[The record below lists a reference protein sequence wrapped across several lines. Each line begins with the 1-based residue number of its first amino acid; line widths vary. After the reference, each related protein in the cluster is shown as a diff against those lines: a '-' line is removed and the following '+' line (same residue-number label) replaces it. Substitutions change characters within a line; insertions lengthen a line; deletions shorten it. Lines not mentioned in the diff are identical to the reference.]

1 MADIIQL
8 LPDSIANQIAAGEV
22 IQRPASAVK
31 ELLENAIDAGASS
44 IKLIL
49 KDAGKALIQ
58 VIDDGCGMSET
69 DARMSFERHATS
81 KIRVADDLFNIRTMG
96 FRGEALASIASIA
109 QVELK
114 TRRNPDELGTKIV
127 IEGFELKLQEPC
139 QTPAGTSFSIK
150 NLFFNVPARRN
161 FLKSNTVEFRHIMD
175 EFERVALAN
184 PSVFFSL
191 HHNGQEVFHLPAGN
205 LRQRIVGV
213 FGKDTNKKL
222 VPVGEDTE
230 AVRLSGFVGKPEFSK
245 KTRGEQFF
253 FVNNRFIKSQ
263 YLNHAVQAAFE
274 DLIPRDGFPMY
285 FIFIEIDPARI
296 DINVHP
302 TKQEIKFDDERLVY
316 NYLKVAVRHALG
328 QNAVT
333 PTLDFET
340 DPSLMNN
347 YTIPKSSLNRTNF
360 EFQKNTPLSVASS
373 LAMTSTSKSGQFE
386 KTKNDLNF
394 KKPSSLE
401 RSNLDNW
408 QKLYEGL
415 SFTESE
421 DRGKTGFDP
430 NFDPNFDPT
439 FDSNFE
445 TNNNANNEEGIPADF
460 DFSQYFQG
468 TSNNDF
474 GTQNFPKG
482 FQNDD
487 IYDGFGGND
496 TGVLTIESRFETPK
510 NAPEL
515 GENIRQDGQKEGQ
528 NNVFSKQQREPYQI
542 HHSFIVS
549 HIKSG
554 FLLIDQQAATER
566 ILYERYLNQLSHRDS
581 ATQTQ
586 LFPKTVNFSPS
597 DAALLKDML
606 LEINQLGFDVQDFGN
621 GAFIVHGLPSDWQ
634 GSRDEQKIL
643 ENLLEQY
650 KNEVDVSLNNAE
662 RIAASMA
669 RSAATRRG
677 TPLSIREMME
687 LIDQLFA
694 CAMPFKSPNGRNC
707 FISYSIEDLTKQFL
721 A

>member
-109 QVELK
+109 QVEMK

-127 IEGFELKLQEPC
+127 IEGFELKSQEPC

-222 VPVGEDTE
+222 VPVGEDTD

-333 PTLDFET
+333 PMLDFET
-340 DPSLMNN
+340 DRGMMNN
-347 YTIPKSSLNRTNF
+347 YTIPKTAVNRADFNF
-360 EFQKNTPLSVASS
+360 DKNTPSREGGTGPSVQ
-373 LAMTSTSKSGQFE
+373 TSKSGQFE

-415 SFTESE
+415 SFTES
-421 DRGKTGFDP
+421 DNNDKT
-430 NFDPNFDPT
+430 NFDA
-439 FDSNFE
+439 NFE
-445 TNNNANNEEGIPADF
+445 TNNSPNNSANNSANNEEGIPADF
-460 DFSQYFQG
+460 DFSQYFQSP
-468 TSNNDF
+468 TINDF

-487 IYDGFGGND
+487 EYDSFGGND
-496 TGVLTIESRFETPK
+496 TGILTFESRFETPK

-515 GENIRQDGQKEGQ
+515 GENVGDSGQKEGQ
-528 NNVFSKQQREPYQI
+528 SSVFSKQQREPYQI

-566 ILYERYLNQLSHRDS
+566 ILYERYLDQLSHRDS

-621 GAFIVHGLPSDWQ
+621 GAFIVHGLPSDWR

-677 TPLSIREMME
+677 TPLSIREMTE

>member
-109 QVELK
+109 QVEMK

-127 IEGFELKLQEPC
+127 IEGFELKGQEPC

-222 VPVGEDTE
+222 VPVGEDTD

-333 PTLDFET
+333 PMLDFET
-340 DPSLMNN
+340 DRGMMNN
-347 YTIPKSSLNRTNF
+347 YTIPKTAVNRTDF
-360 EFQKNTPLSVASS
+360 DFDKNVTPSV
-373 LAMTSTSKSGQFE
+373 STSKSGQFE

-415 SFTESE
+415 SFTES
-421 DRGKTGFDP
+421 DNNDKTNFEP
-430 NFDPNFDPT
+430 NF
-439 FDSNFE
+439 E
-445 TNNNANNEEGIPADF
+445 QNNPANNEEGIPADF
-460 DFSQYFQG
+460 DFSQYFQSP
-468 TSNNDF
+468 TSNDF

-482 FQNDD
+482 FQNENE
-487 IYDGFGGND
+487 YGGFNGND
-496 TGVLTIESRFETPK
+496 SGILTFESRFETPK

-515 GENIRQDGQKEGQ
+515 GENVGHGNQNEGQ
-528 NNVFSKQQREPYQI
+528 PSVFSKQQREPYQI
-542 HHSFIVS
+542 HHSLIVS

-554 FLLIDQQAATER
+554 FLLIDQQAAAER

-621 GAFIVHGLPSDWQ
+621 GAFIVHGLPSDWR

-677 TPLSIREMME
+677 TPLSIREMTE

>member
-109 QVELK
+109 QVEMK

-127 IEGFELKLQEPC
+127 IEGFELKGQEPC

-333 PTLDFET
+333 PMLDFET
-340 DPSLMNN
+340 DRGLMNN
-347 YTIPKSSLNRTNF
+347 YAIPKSALNRTNF
-360 EFQKNTPLSVASS
+360 EFDKNTTPSVQ
-373 LAMTSTSKSGQFE
+373 TSKSGQFE

-401 RSNLDNW
+401 RSNLENW

-415 SFTESE
+415 SFTES
-421 DRGKTGFDP
+421 DATNKTGFDP
-430 NFDPNFDPT
+430 NFDPNF
-439 FDSNFE
+439 E
-445 TNNNANNEEGIPADF
+445 ANNSANNEEGIPADF

-468 TSNNDF
+468 TTNNDF
-474 GTQNFPKG
+474 GSQNFPKG
-482 FQNDD
+482 FQNDNE
-487 IYDGFGGND
+487 YGGFNGNNAS
-496 TGVLTIESRFETPK
+496 VLTIESRFETPK
-510 NAPEL
+510 NTPEL
-515 GENIRQDGQKEGQ
+515 GEDIGSEGQ
-528 NNVFSKQQREPYQI
+528 NEAQTSVFSKQQREPYQI

-606 LEINQLGFDVQDFGN
+606 LEINQLGFDVQDFGK
-621 GAFIVHGLPSDWQ
+621 GAFIVHGLPSDWR

-677 TPLSIREMME
+677 TPLSIREMTE

-721 A
+721 S

>member
-127 IEGFELKLQEPC
+127 IEGFELKTQEPC

-222 VPVGEDTE
+222 VPIGEDTD
-230 AVRLSGFVGKPEFSK
+230 AVRLSGFVGKPEFAK

-274 DLIPRDGFPMY
+274 DLMPRDGFPMY
-285 FIFIEIDPARI
+285 FIFIEIDPSRI

-333 PTLDFET
+333 PMLDFET
-340 DPSLMNN
+340 DPGLMNN
-347 YTIPKSSLNRTNF
+347 YTIPKSAVNRVDYNF
-360 EFQKNTPLSVASS
+360 GKNTTPSVA
-373 LAMTSTSKSGQFE
+373 TSKSGQFE

-401 RSNLDNW
+401 RSNLENW

-415 SFTESE
+415 SLVESDNE
-421 DRGKTGFDP
+421 ERP
-430 NFDPNFDPT
+430 IVE
-439 FDSNFE
+439 SNH
-445 TNNNANNEEGIPADF
+445 NEEGIPADF
-460 DFSQYFQG
+460 DFAQYFQSP
-468 TSNNDF
+468 TNSDF
-474 GTQNFPKG
+474 GTQNFP
-482 FQNDD
+482 QNPQFNEENSA
-487 IYDGFGGND
+487 YNND
-496 TGVLTIESRFETPK
+496 TLTIESRFETRQM
-510 NAPEL
+510 PEL
-515 GENIRQDGQKEGQ
+515 GDVTDENNQ
-528 NNVFSKQQREPYQI
+528 NVAQNGVFSKQQREPYQI

-554 FLLIDQQAATER
+554 FLLIDQQAASER
-566 ILYERYLNQLSHRDS
+566 ILYERYLTQFSNRDS

-606 LEINQLGFDVQDFGN
+606 AEINQLGFDVQDFGN
-621 GAFIVHGLPSDWQ
+621 GAFIVHGLPSDWR

-650 KNEVDVSLNNAE
+650 KNEIDLSLNNAE

-677 TPLSIREMME
+677 TPLSIREMVE

-707 FISYSIEDLTKQFL
+707 FIAYSLEDLTKQFL
-721 A
+721 S

>member
-81 KIRVADDLFNIRTMG
+81 KIRTADDLFNIRTMG

-127 IEGFELKLQEPC
+127 IEGFELKEQEPC
-139 QTPAGTSFSIK
+139 QTPAGTNFSIK

-222 VPVGEDTE
+222 VPVGEETE

-274 DLIPRDGFPMY
+274 DLMPRDGFPMY
-285 FIFIEIDPARI
+285 FIFVEIDPSRI

-333 PTLDFET
+333 PMLDFET
-340 DPSLMNN
+340 DPSLMQN
-347 YTIPKSSLNRTNF
+347 YTVPKNVINRTDYDF
-360 EFQKNTPLSVASS
+360 TKNINPSVSNPS
-373 LAMTSTSKSGQFE
+373 NTKSNQFE

-401 RSNLDNW
+401 RSNLENW

-415 SFTESE
+415 AFTESDSE
-421 DRGKTGFDP
+421 DKINIDTV
-430 NFDPNFDPT
+430 
-439 FDSNFE
+439 
-445 TNNNANNEEGIPADF
+445 NNEEGIPADF

-468 TSNNDF
+468 AANNDF
-474 GTQNFPKG
+474 GTSNFPKT
-482 FQNDD
+482 FQNE
-487 IYDGFGGND
+487 GENGNENANFQ
-496 TGVLTIESRFETPK
+496 GNNAELLTFESRFEVEK
-510 NAPEL
+510 RAPEL
-515 GENIRQDGQKEGQ
+515 GENGE
-528 NNVFSKQQREPYQI
+528 NNDSQHGIFSKQQREPYQI
-542 HHSFIVS
+542 HNSFIVS

-566 ILYERYLNQLSHRDS
+566 ILYERYLAQLSQHDS

-586 LFPKTVNFSPS
+586 LFPKTVSFSPS
-597 DAALLKDML
+597 DAALLKDIL
-606 LEINQLGFDVQDFGN
+606 LEINQLGFDVQEFGS
-621 GAFIVHGLPSDWQ
+621 GTFIVHGLPSDWR
-634 GSRDEQKIL
+634 GTRDEQKIL

-650 KNEVDVSLNNAE
+650 KNEIDMSLNNAE

-677 TPLSIREMME
+677 TPLSIREMTE

-707 FISYSIEDLTKQFL
+707 FISYSLEDLTKQFL
-721 A
+721 S

>member
-1 MADIIQL
+1 
-8 LPDSIANQIAAGEV
+8 
-22 IQRPASAVK
+22 
-31 ELLENAIDAGASS
+31 
-44 IKLIL
+44 
-49 KDAGKALIQ
+49 
-58 VIDDGCGMSET
+58 
-69 DARMSFERHATS
+69 
-81 KIRVADDLFNIRTMG
+81 
-96 FRGEALASIASIA
+96 
-109 QVELK
+109 
-114 TRRNPDELGTKIV
+114 
-127 IEGFELKLQEPC
+127 
-139 QTPAGTSFSIK
+139 
-150 NLFFNVPARRN
+150 
-161 FLKSNTVEFRHIMD
+161 MD

-222 VPVGEDTE
+222 VPVGEDTD
-230 AVRLSGFVGKPEFSK
+230 AVRLSGFVGKPEFAK

-274 DLIPRDGFPMY
+274 DLMPRDSFPMY
-285 FIFIEIDPARI
+285 FVFIEIDPARI

-316 NYLKVAVRHALG
+316 NYLKVAIRHALG

-333 PTLDFET
+333 PMLDFET
-340 DPSLMNN
+340 DPSMMNN
-347 YTIPKSSLNRTNF
+347 YAIPKTAVNRTEFNF
-360 EFQKNTPLSVASS
+360 AKSATPSV
-373 LAMTSTSKSGQFE
+373 STSKSGQFE

-415 SFTESE
+415 SLVEPVNG
-421 DRGKTGFDP
+421 DKNDV
-430 NFDPNFDPT
+430 
-439 FDSNFE
+439 E
-445 TNNNANNEEGIPADF
+445 TTTNEEGIPSDF
-460 DFSQYFQG
+460 DFSQYFQSP
-468 TSNNDF
+468 TNNDF
-474 GTQNFPKG
+474 GTKNFPKG
-482 FQNDD
+482 FQNDND
-487 IYDGFGGND
+487 NDGEGNGYESD
-496 TGVLTIESRFETPK
+496 MLTFESRFETERP
-510 NAPEL
+510 APEL
-515 GENIRQDGQKEGQ
+515 GDSFEANNRDAIEKG
-528 NNVFSKQQREPYQI
+528 NVFSKQQREPYQI

-566 ILYERYLNQLSHRDS
+566 ILYERYLTQLSNRDS

-586 LFPKTVNFSPS
+586 LFPKTVSFSPS
-597 DAALLKDML
+597 DSAILKDML
-606 LEINQLGFDVQDFGN
+606 PEINQLGFDVQDFGN

-634 GSRDEQKIL
+634 GSRDEQRIL

-650 KNEVDVSLNNAE
+650 KNEIDMTLNNAE

-677 TPLSIREMME
+677 TPLSIREMTE

-707 FISYSIEDLTKQFL
+707 FISYSLEDLTKQFL
-721 A
+721 S

>member
-230 AVRLSGFVGKPEFSK
+230 AVRLSGFVGKPEFAK

-274 DLIPRDGFPMY
+274 DLMPRDGFPMY
-285 FIFIEIDPARI
+285 FIFIEIDPSRI

-333 PTLDFET
+333 PMLDFET
-340 DPSLMNN
+340 DPGLMNN
-347 YTIPKSSLNRTNF
+347 YTIPKTAVNRDNF
-360 EFQKNTPLSVASS
+360 NFGKNTTPSV
-373 LAMTSTSKSGQFE
+373 STSKSGQFE

-394 KKPSSLE
+394 KKPSALE

-415 SFTESE
+415 SLVEPEMSNT
-421 DRGKTGFDP
+421 TGAEP
-430 NFDPNFDPT
+430 NLND
-439 FDSNFE
+439 
-445 TNNNANNEEGIPADF
+445 EGIPADF
-460 DFSQYFQG
+460 DFSQYFQSP
-468 TSNNDF
+468 TNAF
-474 GTQNFPKG
+474 GSQHFPKG
-482 FQNDD
+482 FQNEDENGD
-487 IYDGFGGND
+487 YND
-496 TGVLTIESRFETPK
+496 NKSDVLTFESRFENGK

-515 GENIRQDGQKEGQ
+515 GDSFEENNRDAIEKG
-528 NNVFSKQQREPYQI
+528 NVFSKQQREPYQI

-554 FLLIDQQAATER
+554 FLLIDQQAAAER
-566 ILYERYLNQLSHRDS
+566 ILYERYLTQLSNRDS

-606 LEINQLGFDVQDFGN
+606 PEINQLGFDVQDFGN

-634 GSRDEQKIL
+634 GNRDEQRIL

-650 KNEVDVSLNNAE
+650 KNEIDMSLNNAE

-677 TPLSIREMME
+677 TPLSIREMTE

-721 A
+721 S

>member
-127 IEGFELKLQEPC
+127 IEGFELKTQEPC

-222 VPVGEDTE
+222 VPVGEDTD
-230 AVRLSGFVGKPEFSK
+230 AVRLSGFVGKPEFAK

-274 DLIPRDGFPMY
+274 DLMPRDGFPMY
-285 FIFIEIDPARI
+285 FIFIEIDPSRI

-333 PTLDFET
+333 PMLDFET
-340 DPSLMNN
+340 DPGLMNN
-347 YTIPKSSLNRTNF
+347 YTIPKTAVNRDNF
-360 EFQKNTPLSVASS
+360 NFGKNTTPSV
-373 LAMTSTSKSGQFE
+373 STSKSGQFE

-394 KKPSSLE
+394 KKPSALE

-415 SFTESE
+415 SLVEPE
-421 DRGKTGFDP
+421 MGNNTGAEP
-430 NFDPNFDPT
+430 NL
-439 FDSNFE
+439 
-445 TNNNANNEEGIPADF
+445 NEEGIPADF
-460 DFSQYFQG
+460 DFSQYFQSP
-468 TSNNDF
+468 TNAF
-474 GTQNFPKG
+474 GSQHFPKG
-482 FQNDD
+482 FQNEDENSDYDD
-487 IYDGFGGND
+487 NKSN
-496 TGVLTIESRFETPK
+496 VLTFESRFENGK

-515 GENIRQDGQKEGQ
+515 GDSFEANNRDAIEKG
-528 NNVFSKQQREPYQI
+528 NVFSKQQREPYQI

-554 FLLIDQQAATER
+554 FLLIDQQAAAER
-566 ILYERYLNQLSHRDS
+566 ILYERYLTQLSNRDS

-597 DAALLKDML
+597 DASLLKDML
-606 LEINQLGFDVQDFGN
+606 PEINQLGFDVQDFGN

-634 GSRDEQKIL
+634 GNRDEQRIL

-650 KNEVDVSLNNAE
+650 KNEIDMSLNNAE

-677 TPLSIREMME
+677 TPLSIREMTE

-721 A
+721 S

>member
-31 ELLENAIDAGASS
+31 ELLENAIDAGAST

-81 KIRVADDLFNIRTMG
+81 KIRNADDLFNIRTMG

-127 IEGFELKLQEPC
+127 IEGFELKSQEPC

-184 PSVFFSL
+184 PSVFLSL

-222 VPVGEDTE
+222 VPVGEDTD
-230 AVRLSGFVGKPEFSK
+230 AVRLSGFVGKPEFAK

-274 DLIPRDGFPMY
+274 DLMPRDGFPMY
-285 FIFIEIDPARI
+285 FVFIEIDPSRI

-333 PTLDFET
+333 PMLDFET

-347 YTIPKSSLNRTNF
+347 YTIPKSAVSRMDYNF
-360 EFQKNTPLSVASS
+360 GKKEDPSV
-373 LAMTSTSKSGQFE
+373 STSKSGQFE

-401 RSNLDNW
+401 RSNLENW

-415 SFTESE
+415 SLVETDIEDKTPVES
-421 DRGKTGFDP
+421 
-430 NFDPNFDPT
+430 
-439 FDSNFE
+439 S
-445 TNNNANNEEGIPADF
+445 NNEEGIPADF
-460 DFSQYFQG
+460 DFAQYFQSP
-468 TSNNDF
+468 SNNFDS
-474 GTQNFPKG
+474 QSFPKG
-482 FQNDD
+482 FQNDNENEGLSND
-487 IYDGFGGND
+487 EDGL
-496 TGVLTIESRFETPK
+496 LTIESRFEREHHV
-510 NAPEL
+510 PEL
-515 GENIRQDGQKEGQ
+515 GDSFDQTNRDALEKST
-528 NNVFSKQQREPYQI
+528 VFSKQQREPYQI

-566 ILYERYLNQLSHRDS
+566 ILYERYLTQLSNRDS

-597 DAALLKDML
+597 DAAVLKDML

-650 KNEVDVSLNNAE
+650 KNEIDMSLNNAE

-669 RSAATRRG
+669 RSAATKRG

-707 FISYSIEDLTKQFL
+707 FISYSLEDLTKQFL
-721 A
+721 S

>member
-81 KIRVADDLFNIRTMG
+81 KIRTADDLFNIRTMG

-127 IEGFELKLQEPC
+127 IEGFELKSQEPC

-184 PSVFFSL
+184 PSVFLSL

-222 VPVGEDTE
+222 VPVGEDTD
-230 AVRLSGFVGKPEFSK
+230 AVRLSGFVGKPEFAK

-274 DLIPRDGFPMY
+274 DLMPKDGFPMY
-285 FIFIEIDPARI
+285 FVFIEIDPARI

-333 PTLDFET
+333 PMLDFET
-340 DPSLMNN
+340 DRGMMNN
-347 YTIPKSSLNRTNF
+347 YTIPKSAVNRIDNYHF
-360 EFQKNTPLSVASS
+360 EKKEDPSV
-373 LAMTSTSKSGQFE
+373 STSKSGQFE

-415 SFTESE
+415 SLVEPENEDKIGTES
-421 DRGKTGFDP
+421 T
-430 NFDPNFDPT
+430 
-439 FDSNFE
+439 SND
-445 TNNNANNEEGIPADF
+445 EGIPADF
-460 DFSQYFQG
+460 DFSQYFQSP
-468 TSNNDF
+468 TSNDF
-474 GTQNFPKG
+474 GTKNFPKG
-482 FQNDD
+482 FQNEDENGHFNSNEGD
-487 IYDGFGGND
+487 
-496 TGVLTIESRFETPK
+496 VLTFESRFEREQ
-510 NAPEL
+510 NVPEL
-515 GENIRQDGQKEGQ
+515 GDSFEENNRDAIEKG
-528 NNVFSKQQREPYQI
+528 NVFSKQQREPYQI

-554 FLLIDQQAATER
+554 FLLIDQQAAAER
-566 ILYERYLNQLSHRDS
+566 ILYERYLTQLSNRES

-606 LEINQLGFDVQDFGN
+606 PEINQLGFDVQDFGN
-621 GAFIVHGLPSDWQ
+621 GAFIVHGLPSDWR
-634 GSRDEQKIL
+634 GSRDEQRIL

-650 KNEVDVSLNNAE
+650 KNEIDMSLNNAE

-677 TPLSIREMME
+677 TPLSIREMTE

-721 A
+721 S